1 MATMELGVVRLR
13 AHCNTFAENQLQ
25 RIPIDPFWG
34 ISPSTASYCGIGD
47 RVSILGGPRPFF
59 KLPRLN
65 RTLCP
70 CFHYSADTESHLP
83 WVE

>member
-1 MATMELGVVRLR
+1 MELGVVRLR
-13 AHCNTFAENQLQ
+13 AHRNTFSENQLQ

-34 ISPSTASYCGIGD
+34 ISLSRGSYYGIGGRD
-47 RVSILGGPRPFF
+47 SILGGPRPFF
-59 KLPRLN
+59 TLPLSN

-83 WVE
+83 